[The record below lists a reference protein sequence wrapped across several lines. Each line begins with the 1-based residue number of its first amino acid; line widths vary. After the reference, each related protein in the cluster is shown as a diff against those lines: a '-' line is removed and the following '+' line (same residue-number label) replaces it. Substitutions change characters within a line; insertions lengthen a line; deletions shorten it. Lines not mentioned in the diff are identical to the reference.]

1 MRKMR
6 KELSRTVLWCLERN
20 TFTIPEISQAFGLS
34 NSSVAGQIR
43 TLQKLQ
49 LIEHVTTEG
58 MGHAY
63 RYEIRDKD
71 RAHELASQELSEIG
85 WKAWE
90 RQKRWRADNKP
101 QQRVNSVW
109 QLAQL

>member
-20 TFTIPEISQAFGLS
+20 TFTVGDISEAFGL
-34 NSSVAGQIR
+34 NPSSVAGQLR
-43 TLQKLQ
+43 TLKKLQ

-58 MGHAY
+58 CGHAY

-71 RAHELASQELSEIG
+71 RAHELASQELTEFG

-90 RQKRWRADNKP
+90 RKKKQREN
-101 QQRVNSVW
+101 QQSRKIINSVW
-109 QLAQL
+109 ALAA